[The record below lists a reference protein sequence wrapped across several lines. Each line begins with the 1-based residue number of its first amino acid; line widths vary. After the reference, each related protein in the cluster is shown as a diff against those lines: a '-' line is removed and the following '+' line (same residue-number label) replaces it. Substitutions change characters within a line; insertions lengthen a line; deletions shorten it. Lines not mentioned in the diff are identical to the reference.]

1 LQFIQTSE
9 GRLVPNGSGG
19 YNYEYALKDL
29 PIAIGTGNTRV
40 MFSQTGEVL
49 QDQSYYPFGMSMG
62 EALTFHIP
70 STLPDNKYLYNG
82 KELQDDFDLGWYDYG
97 ARFYDA
103 AIGRFTAIDA
113 LTEKNHSQSGFVY
126 AANNPIIYID
136 FMGLDTL
143 QNGEAIGADG
153 LTNTQWLE
161 SSSPGASPDA
171 KKKFRRKNQDSINK
185 QKDDSQKNQEKEIL
199 PETIDRF
206 GVEKNPNIILAVEE
220 PEDWSKLTDSEK
232 ILNIIKLIRL
242 WRSRGSEVIDLR
254 GLFLNF
260 GRTGAHEFY
269 INGNYIFNGSSH
281 VFLQLNMMVWKD
293 MNMKTQSSYYNEG
306 HKDINGYEG
315 DWVRLDFNAYRGE
328 DVYNTYTIMS
338 IYVEEK
344 NSRILLDYL
353 KQ

>member
-171 KKKFRRKNQDSINK
+171 KKKIS
-185 QKDDSQKNQEKEIL
+185 
-199 PETIDRF
+199 
-206 GVEKNPNIILAVEE
+206 
-220 PEDWSKLTDSEK
+220 
-232 ILNIIKLIRL
+232 
-242 WRSRGSEVIDLR
+242 
-254 GLFLNF
+254 
-260 GRTGAHEFY
+260 
-269 INGNYIFNGSSH
+269 
-281 VFLQLNMMVWKD
+281 
-293 MNMKTQSSYYNEG
+293 
-306 HKDINGYEG
+306 
-315 DWVRLDFNAYRGE
+315 
-328 DVYNTYTIMS
+328 
-338 IYVEEK
+338 
-344 NSRILLDYL
+344 
-353 KQ
+353 